1 MEKVKLGEQE
11 QWIVDFLQ
19 GKDWVQPTKI
29 GLARGE
35 IEKRFLHSSW
45 ASPKCKKLVD
55 KGILERSENG
65 WYRFKKQEIKA
76 V

>member
-1 MEKVKLGEQE
+1 MESKLTESE
-11 QWIVDFLQ
+11 QWIVDFLKA
-19 GKDWVQPTKI
+19 KDWTSPTEI
-29 GLARGE
+29 GNARGK
-35 IEKRFLHSSW
+35 IDRKDLHSSW

-65 WYRFKKQEIKA
+65 RYRLKQA